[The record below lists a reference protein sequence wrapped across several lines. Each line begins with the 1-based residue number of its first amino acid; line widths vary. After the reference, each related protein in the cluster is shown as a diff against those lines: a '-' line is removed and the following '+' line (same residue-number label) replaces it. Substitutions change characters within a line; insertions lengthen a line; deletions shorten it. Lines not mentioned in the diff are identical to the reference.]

1 MDTLRCPRDRSGDS
15 SWSQGQSPGNTKFKV
30 IGRGGGVMGRAP
42 GGDGEGDI
50 TFPSTAL
57 LSVPDLL
64 SIQSCSPPRHTQFP
78 QSSNCK
84 VNPATVL
91 PPSAP
96 DPNSQL
102 SAIHFSFLISCQMP
116 DYTHYKKL

>member
-15 SWSQGQSPGNTKFKV
+15 SRRQGQSPGNTKFKV
-30 IGRGGGVMGRAP
+30 MGGGAVVMGRAP
-42 GGDGEGDI
+42 GGDGEGDF

-64 SIQSCSPPRHTQFP
+64 SIQSCPPSGHTQFP
-78 QSSNCK
+78 QSNWK
-84 VNPATVL
+84 VNPGTVL

-102 SAIHFSFLISCQMP
+102 SPIHFSFLISHQMP
-116 DYTHYKKL
+116 DYTHYKNP